1 MMKAGW
7 TADHFFFFFFLEGAI
22 DEVLISLIF
31 KAYDKI
37 WKIVFIVNW

>member
-1 MMKAGW
+1 MMKAGL
-7 TADHFFFFFFLEGAI
+7 TADHSFFFFLEGAI

-31 KAYDKI
+31 KAYDNI